1 MHLLMLVAT
10 GCWAANLVAGKAALK
25 GFDALA
31 LAQLRIAGGAVLFL
45 GLFFLRGGLKTLR
58 LDGRQWRFLAL
69 TGLFGVT
76 LNQLCFIGGLAHTS
90 VAHAGLVVA
99 VGPVTVLVLSC
110 LMRLESLTVLKF
122 LGMLIAF
129 CGVAVLTTGKAS
141 PGGGHW
147 TGDLILLAGTGV
159 FAYYTILMKEAVDR
173 YDVVTISALTFGL
186 GFLFMLP
193 FGAGAVW
200 RIQWSALPTQA
211 WWGLAFMISFG
222 TMVAYLIYAFA
233 LTELTA
239 ARVAAFGYLQPVI
252 ASALGVW
259 LLAENLT
266 GKVVFGGALILGGVY
281 LTERERGEEK
291 TIKPEAVP
299 DLSTSD
305 PAT

>member
-1 MHLLMLVAT
+1 
-10 GCWAANLVAGKAALK
+10 
-25 GFDALA
+25 
-31 LAQLRIAGGAVLFL
+31 
-45 GLFFLRGGLKTLR
+45 
-58 LDGRQWRFLAL
+58 
-69 TGLFGVT
+69 
-76 LNQLCFIGGLAHTS
+76 
-90 VAHAGLVVA
+90 
-99 VGPVTVLVLSC
+99 
-110 LMRLESLTVLKF
+110 MRLESLTVLKF

-129 CGVAVLTTGKAS
+129 CGVAVLTTGQAS
-141 PGGGHW
+141 PGAGHW
-147 TGDLILLAGTGV
+147 IGDLILLAGTGV

-186 GFLFMLP
+186 GFLFMIP
-193 FGAGAVW
+193 FGARAVW
-200 RIQWSALPTQA
+200 HVQWSALPAQA

-222 TMVAYLIYAFA
+222 TIVAYLIYAFA